1 MSAPTIGQIVP
12 FEAKDEQG
20 NTHTLETYS
29 GRWLLLY
36 FYPKDDTPGCTKE
49 ACSIRDVWG
58 EFTKMNLSVLGVSI
72 QSASS
77 HQKFRKKYQLPFPLL
92 VDQDKKLVETFGVW
106 RKKKFMGREYMGTE
120 RISFLINPEGKIETI
135 YEKVKPEEHAKEI
148 LEEVRKHSREK

>member
-1 MSAPTIGQIVP
+1 MSSPAIGQIIP

-20 NTHTLETYS
+20 TTHTLETYS

-49 ACSIRDVWG
+49 ACAIRDSWE
-58 EFTKMNLSVLGVSI
+58 EFKKANISVLGVST

-77 HQKFRKKYQLPFPLL
+77 HQKFKEKYQIPFPLL
-92 VDQDKKLVETFGVW
+92 VDPDKKLVETFGAW

-120 RISFLINPEGKIETI
+120 RISFLVSPKGVIETI

-148 LEEVRKHSREK
+148 LDAVRKNLQED

>member
-1 MSAPTIGQIVP
+1 MSSPAIGQIIP

-20 NTHTLETYS
+20 TAHTLETYS

-49 ACSIRDVWG
+49 ACAIRDSWE
-58 EFTKMNLSVLGVSI
+58 EFKKANISVLGVST

-77 HQKFRKKYQLPFPLL
+77 HQKFKEKYQIPFPLL
-92 VDQDKKLVETFGVW
+92 VDPDKKLVETFGVW

-120 RISFLINPEGKIETI
+120 RISFLVNPKGVIETI

-148 LEEVRKHSREK
+148 LDAVRKSLQED